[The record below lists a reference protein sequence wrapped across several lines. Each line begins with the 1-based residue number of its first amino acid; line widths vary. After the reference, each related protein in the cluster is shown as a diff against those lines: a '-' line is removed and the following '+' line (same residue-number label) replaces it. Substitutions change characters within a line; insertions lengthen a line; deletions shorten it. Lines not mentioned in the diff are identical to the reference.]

1 MPTNFPTNPDTYTTK
16 VDGVD
21 TVMAVHINDLQDA
34 TTAIEQA
41 LLGDIPDGNVQ
52 YVKKAATSTDNAIPR
67 LMALMVKSYRTVV

>member
-34 TTAIEQA
+34 MMAVQDLRLTCVMAGVMT
-41 LLGDIPDGNVQ
+41 LTLGF
-52 YVKKAATSTDNAIPR
+52 T
-67 LMALMVKSYRTVV
+67 